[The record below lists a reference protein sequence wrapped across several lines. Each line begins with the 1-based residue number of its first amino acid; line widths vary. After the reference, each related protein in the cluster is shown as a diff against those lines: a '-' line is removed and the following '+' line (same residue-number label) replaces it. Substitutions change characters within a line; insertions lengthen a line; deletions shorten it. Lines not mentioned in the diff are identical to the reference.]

1 VLSDLSLPDWER
13 RCAAFLRVQDATDA
27 GHDLGH
33 IRRVVAA
40 AKKLAEMEGADPWVV
55 VPAAWLHD
63 CVVVPKDDP
72 RRKEA
77 SKLAAEAATGFLGA
91 TGFPPDKLNGIAHAI
106 EAHSFSAK
114 GKPKTKEAA
123 VVQDAD
129 RLDAL
134 GAVGAARCFAVSGA
148 MARPLVDPDA
158 PFPDGTEGARPPDDA
173 RSAVDHFYTKLLTL
187 PATMQTAAGR
197 AEAERRAAFLR
208 VYLDQLRS
216 ELAFAS

>member
-1 VLSDLSLPDWER
+1 MASDLALPDWER

-33 IRRVVAA
+33 VRRVVAA
-40 AKKLAEMEGADPWVV
+40 AKRLAEVEGADPWVV

-77 SKLAAEAATGFLGA
+77 SKLAAEAAVGFLGA
-91 TGFPPDKLNGIAHAI
+91 TGFPAEKLDAIAHAI

-134 GAVGAARCFAVSGA
+134 GAIGAARCFAVSGA
-148 MARPLVDPDA
+148 MNRPLVDPDA
-158 PFPDGTEGARPPDDA
+158 PFPSETDEGRPADDA

-187 PATMQTAAGR
+187 PATMKTQAGR
-197 AEAERRAAFLR
+197 AEAWRRAGFLQA
-208 VYLDQLRS
+208 YLDQLRS

>member
-1 VLSDLSLPDWER
+1 VSAELSLADWER

-33 IRRVVAA
+33 VRRVVAA
-40 AKKLAEMEGADPWVV
+40 AKKLAEGEGADPWVV

-77 SKLAAEAATGFLGA
+77 SRLAAEAAVGFLKA
-91 TGFPPDKLNGIAHAI
+91 AGFPEGKLDAIAHAI

-114 GKPKTKEAA
+114 GKPKTPEAA

-148 MARPLVDPDA
+148 MGRPVVDPDD
-158 PFPDGTEGARPPDDA
+158 PFPDEREPDDR
-173 RSAVDHFYTKLLTL
+173 RSAVDHVHTKLLRL
-187 PATMQTAAGR
+187 PATMTTAAGR

-208 VYLDQLRS
+208 VFLDQLRS
-216 ELAFAS
+216 ELAFAP